1 MSAIASINATI
12 WYFNLIYTINS
23 IIKLYNFFYLN
34 NIIILLN
41 SDNIQTWI
49 IMNKWTLL
57 EENLHNVQILI
68 STKISIIEYTL
79 LYMKLFLS
87 TDNLF

>member
-1 MSAIASINATI
+1 MSAIALINATI

-68 STKISIIEYTL
+68 STKISIIEYIL

>member
-1 MSAIASINATI
+1 MSAIALINATI

-57 EENLHNVQILI
+57 EENLHNVQIY
-68 STKISIIEYTL
+68 KFWFRQ
-79 LYMKLFLS
+79 KLV
-87 TDNLF
+87 